1 MNLDIHNILQQYWG
15 YPSFR
20 PLQEDIIRS
29 VLDGHD
35 TLALMPTG
43 GGKSIT
49 FQISALAREGLCLVV
64 TPLISLMKDQ
74 VDNLCKRDIK
84 AIAIHSG
91 MTRDEIDVSL
101 NNCIFGGVKFLYLSP
116 ERLGTEIF
124 KVRLEKMKVNLIAVD
139 EAHCISQWGYDF
151 RPSYLKIAELR
162 EHLPE
167 VTVLA
172 LTATA
177 TPKVAEDIMNQLR
190 FKQHRLL
197 SKSFERKNL
206 AYLVRQSID
215 KPNYILKIIRHVQ
228 GSGIVY
234 VRNRKKA
241 REIAFFLK
249 KQGITADY
257 YHAGLSDEVRATRQ
271 DNWKNNRARVIV
283 ATNAFGMGIDKPDVR
298 FVIHFEAPDS
308 LESYFQEA
316 GRAGRDGEKS
326 FGILLCEENDKTKLE
341 KSIDINFPEITAIK
355 GSYHALGNYLKVP
368 LGGGKDLAF
377 DFNLSNFCSTYNL
390 NIITAYNC
398 LKMLQREGYIE
409 FNEDVNNPSKVHFLV
424 GRDDLYKFQVANAA
438 FDGFI
443 KLLLRSYAGL
453 FTDYVAIEEQVL
465 AKRSKTGVDV
475 IRQFLNKLSSLKII
489 NYIPRK
495 NTPLI
500 TYTEERLDDKT
511 LYISPQDYRLRKN
524 NFVIRIQDVIRYTFS
539 SDRCRSRILLAY
551 FGQHDAQ
558 NCGICDVC
566 IKKNELGLSFYEFEQ
581 IKKTVIEKLSE
592 SPMQV
597 HKLIEVLNF
606 NEEKAIKII
615 RWLLDNNYLYY
626 LDDQTIGLKN

>member
-1 MNLDIHNILQQYWG
+1 
-15 YPSFR
+15 
-20 PLQEDIIRS
+20 
-29 VLDGHD
+29 
-35 TLALMPTG
+35 
-43 GGKSIT
+43 
-49 FQISALAREGLCLVV
+49 
-64 TPLISLMKDQ
+64 
-74 VDNLCKRDIK
+74 
-84 AIAIHSG
+84 
-91 MTRDEIDVSL
+91 
-101 NNCIFGGVKFLYLSP
+101 
-116 ERLGTEIF
+116 
-124 KVRLEKMKVNLIAVD
+124 
-139 EAHCISQWGYDF
+139 
-151 RPSYLKIAELR
+151 
-162 EHLPE
+162 
-167 VTVLA
+167 
-172 LTATA
+172 
-177 TPKVAEDIMNQLR
+177 
-190 FKQHRLL
+190 
-197 SKSFERKNL
+197 
-206 AYLVRQSID
+206 
-215 KPNYILKIIRHVQ
+215 
-228 GSGIVY
+228 
-234 VRNRKKA
+234 
-241 REIAFFLK
+241 
-249 KQGITADY
+249 
-257 YHAGLSDEVRATRQ
+257 
-271 DNWKNNRARVIV
+271 
-283 ATNAFGMGIDKPDVR
+283 
-298 FVIHFEAPDS
+298 
-308 LESYFQEA
+308 
-316 GRAGRDGEKS
+316 
-326 FGILLCEENDKTKLE
+326 
-341 KSIDINFPEITAIK
+341 
-355 GSYHALGNYLKVP
+355 
-368 LGGGKDLAF
+368 
-377 DFNLSNFCSTYNL
+377 
-390 NIITAYNC
+390 
-398 LKMLQREGYIE
+398 MLQREGYIE